1 MRCPCG
7 TTATVRVKSF
17 HLCRR
22 PNDTERQHL
31 LCRDFKRR
39 SGSKINR
46 HHEVKARS
54 VCLCRDD
61 GEPVFYLLGGETPPF
76 LRREGIPVAM
86 VMKPGQC
93 SRTRCFTV
101 PTVDRI
107 G

>member
-61 GEPVFYLLGGETPPF
+61 GEPVFYLLGGGNAPLFEARGDSGCHGYET
-76 LRREGIPVAM
+76 GPV
-86 VMKPGQC
+86 
-93 SRTRCFTV
+93 FTHEMLHC
-101 PTVDRI
+101 TH

>member
-46 HHEVKARS
+46 HHKVKARRVS
-54 VCLCRDD
+54 VCVGTMESLFSTC
-61 GEPVFYLLGGETPPF
+61 
-76 LRREGIPVAM
+76 
-86 VMKPGQC
+86 
-93 SRTRCFTV
+93 
-101 PTVDRI
+101 
-107 G
+107 

>member
-46 HHEVKARS
+46 HHEVKARRVS
-54 VCLCRDD
+54 V
-61 GEPVFYLLGGETPPF
+61 
-76 LRREGIPVAM
+76 
-86 VMKPGQC
+86 
-93 SRTRCFTV
+93 
-101 PTVDRI
+101 
-107 G
+107 